1 MVEHTLPPVHGT
13 HASFS
18 GSFIRCSQ
26 KPKLKNPLLIV
37 GLPGIGFVS
46 KLAVDHLVR
55 ELKAE
60 PFATLYSPH
69 FPNQV
74 LALKSGRLRPFSMR
88 FYYARLNKRDVVL
101 VRGDLQPLTVE
112 GQYEVSAHVLSFF
125 ASLGGSDVLAMA
137 GYAVSPPPKAP
148 SIYSFSTSKQLWT
161 QLQKNGAKTTTVIV
175 PIVGMA
181 GLVPALSM
189 LYGLRGACLLVETPG
204 NTVDAVGAKHLVSFL
219 AKWLGSDFDVKA
231 LDARAKKA
239 QVLLKRIETQA
250 KQEEAAGITGKSPEA
265 LQKETQAYIR

>member
-1 MVEHTLPPVHGT
+1 MADSAAH
-13 HASFS
+13 SFS
-18 GSFIRCSQ
+18 GSFIRFSQ
-26 KPKLKNPLLIV
+26 KPKLRNPLMIV

-55 ELKAE
+55 LLEAK

-88 FYYARLNKRDVVL
+88 FYYARLKKRDLVL

-112 GQYEVSAHVLSFF
+112 GQYEVSAHLLSFF
-125 ASLGGSDVLAMA
+125 QSLGGTDVLAMA
-137 GYAVSPPPKAP
+137 GYAVNPAPKVP
-148 SIYSFSTSKQLWT
+148 SIYGFSTSKQLWAD
-161 QLQKNGAKTTTVIV
+161 LHHAGAKTTAVIV

-181 GLVPALSM
+181 GLVPSLSK

-204 NTVDAVGAKHLVSFL
+204 NTVDAVGAKNLVGFL
-219 AKWLGSDFDVKA
+219 SKWLGEGFDVKA
-231 LDARAKKA
+231 LDSRAKKA
-239 QVLLKRIETQA
+239 QVLLKRIENQA
-250 KQEEAAGITGKSPEA
+250 RQEETAAIAGKSPEA

>member
-1 MVEHTLPPVHGT
+1 MADASSAS
-13 HASFS
+13 ASFS
-18 GSFIRCSQ
+18 GSFIRCAE
-26 KPKLKNPLLIV
+26 KPKLKQPLLIV

-55 ELKAE
+55 ELKAK

-74 LALKSGRLRPFSMR
+74 LALKNGRLRPFSMR
-88 FYYARLNKRDVVL
+88 FYHAKLKKRDVVL

-125 ASLGGSDVLAMA
+125 QSIGGVDVLAMA
-137 GYAVSPPPKAP
+137 GYAVNPVPKNP
-148 SIYSFSTSKQLWT
+148 SIYSFSTSKQLWSN
-161 QLQKNGAKTTTVIV
+161 LQKAGAKSTTVIV

-181 GLVPALSM
+181 GLVPALSK

-204 NTVDAVGAKHLVSFL
+204 NTVDAVGAKHLVAFL
-219 AKWLGSDFDVKA
+219 GKWLGEDFDVKA
-231 LDARAKKA
+231 LDSRAKKA
-239 QVLLKRIETQA
+239 QVLLKRIENQA
-250 KQEEAAGITGKSPEA
+250 RQEETAAIAGKSPEA

>member
-1 MVEHTLPPVHGT
+1 MAEPASHT
-13 HASFS
+13 FS
-18 GSFIRCSQ
+18 GSFIRRGVM
-26 KPKLKNPLLIV
+26 PKLRDPLMIV

-55 ELKAE
+55 LLDAK

-88 FYYARLNKRDVVL
+88 FYHARLRKRDIVL

-112 GQYEVSAHVLSFF
+112 GQYEVTAHVLSFF
-125 ASLGGSDVLAMA
+125 QSLGGSDVLAMA
-137 GYAVSPPPKAP
+137 GYAVNPVPKSP

-161 QLQKNGAKTTTVIV
+161 QLQKSGAKTTSVIV

-181 GLVPALSM
+181 GLVPALSK
-189 LYGLRGACLLVETPG
+189 LYDLRGACLLVETPG

-219 AKWLGSDFDVKA
+219 AKWLGESFDVKA
-231 LDARAKKA
+231 LDSRAKKA
-239 QVLLKRIETQA
+239 QVLLKRIESQA
-250 KQEEAAGITGKSPEA
+250 RQEETAAIAGKSPDQ